1 MELKPLSNLD
11 RLALLETLNIIE
23 ASALIAGI
31 APSDISEEWYEGETF
46 YNVAN
51 HRKYHD
57 SARDDFYI
65 AYNAIK
71 RAIRGDKLRAVIAVD
86 EKTCI
91 GYFESQKSQLN
102 ENNKDWLCKGMIDRE
117 TLIDREDLKK
127 WLKGIPIYPSA
138 FFDEQSQFEYLDKN
152 HKNYSPTLALMVTAW
167 LHSKDMDLAGNAPV
181 KQLED
186 VIKEIGG
193 RFLEDEKLT
202 NTIINN
208 MASLTSPGDKSGRP
222 PKKENVADV
231 TNTDELNNI
240 PNSELIKKHTNRNIL
255 SRDFQELL
263 EVNNTSPNN
272 IGDDE
277 LPF

>member
-208 MASLTSPGDKSGRP
+208 MASLTSPSDKSGRP

-240 PNSELIKKHTNRNIL
+240 PNSELIKKHTNRNVL

>member
-31 APSDISEEWYEGETF
+31 APSDISEEWYEGETH

-51 HRKYHD
+51 YRKYHD

-91 GYFESQKSQLN
+91 GYFESQRDQSN
-102 ENNKDWLCKGMIDRE
+102 ENKKDWLCKGMIDRE

-167 LHSKDMDLAGNAPV
+167 LHAKDMDLAGNAPV

-208 MASLTSPGDKSGRP
+208 MASLTSPSDKSGRP

-240 PNSELIKKHTNRNIL
+240 PNSELIKKHTNSNVL

-272 IGDDE
+272 IGGDE